1 MNRFSS
7 SELWTAIEGTMKQI
21 DTGMTSE
28 VWAIDHNNDVFRLK
42 PDKTWENI
50 EGKMKHVTAG
60 ESGSIVI
67 SMLDPLP
74 CRYWSFGKYNLD
86 NPVLHV

>member
-1 MNRFSS
+1 MSRFSS
-7 SELWTAIEGTMKQI
+7 SELWTAIEGTVMKQI

-67 SMLDPLP
+67 SMLDV
-74 CRYWSFGKYNLD
+74 WHVVIG
-86 NPVLHV
+86 VLENII